1 MPGYAPTNEA
11 KDEDKE
17 AFYHQLQTVYNRTPR
32 RDVTLVMGDFNAK
45 IGSDNAN
52 RETVMGK
59 YGLGSMNE
67 KGEIFSDFCV
77 SNELIIGGTIFPH
90 KQCHKVTWR
99 SPNART
105 ENQIDHV
112 TIVRRWRSTL
122 QDVRAK
128 RGADVGSDHHLLVA
142 QLKLKLAAVRKAKN
156 PRRRYDVGKL
166 KMDDLRHEFQLKLQ
180 NRFEL
185 LAPSLREEDGDVNE
199 DWKGFKEMY
208 TNTCEVVL
216 GKVERKRKEWLTDN
230 TWQMIYERRQLKADV
245 DKART
250 RLEKRNAMLQYS
262 IKGRQV
268 KAACRR
274 DKRAYI
280 NQLATDAEEAARKG
294 DLKRLYQ
301 TTRLLSGRKPNLSKP
316 IRNRDGIILA
326 KLDEKLAR
334 WKEHFE
340 EVLNRPLPNN
350 PPNLQQGSQLPERQ
364 IKSPRLKLSQLLKA
378 SKLGRWLE
386 WTTSPQKP
394 FVWVVRY
401 QSKHF
406 TAFSTKSGGRRKSQM
421 NREKDF
427 SKKGDTTYC
436 KNWKG
441 ITLLATASKV
451 LSKIILDRMK
461 AALDSLLRD
470 EQAGFRQERSCT
482 DQIATLRIIIEQSL
496 EWNTGLYLGFVD
508 FEKAFDSVDREVI
521 WQILWHYGVPEKIVN
536 MIRCFYSGFE
546 CQAIHDGFL
555 TEPFQVRTGVR
566 QGCLLSPLL
575 FLVVLDWVTREAYG
589 AGRTG
594 IQWSF
599 TRKLEDRY
607 FADDLCLMSQKLQH
621 MQEKVEALQHA
632 AERVGLKINNEKTQE
647 MRIQARDDSPIHIGD
662 EVIQRTDHFTY
673 LGSVVSESGG
683 TEEDIVARIRK
694 AQQAFATLRSVWKS
708 RGISLNT
715 KLRIFNSNIKSVLL
729 YGSETWRLTK
739 ALLSN
744 VQSFL
749 NKRLRQIIG
758 IFWPN
763 VITNE
768 ELWARTGQEDVET
781 TIKRRKWRWIGHTLR
796 KAPNNTTRMAMEWN
810 PQGRRSRGRPKQSWR
825 RTVSKELENIGRTWG
840 EAKLLANNKIR
851 WKAMV
856 EALCLSR
863 G

>member
-1 MPGYAPTNEA
+1 
-11 KDEDKE
+11 
-17 AFYHQLQTVYNRTPR
+17 
-32 RDVTLVMGDFNAK
+32 
-45 IGSDNAN
+45 
-52 RETVMGK
+52 
-59 YGLGSMNE
+59 
-67 KGEIFSDFCV
+67 
-77 SNELIIGGTIFPH
+77 
-90 KQCHKVTWR
+90 
-99 SPNART
+99 
-105 ENQIDHV
+105 
-112 TIVRRWRSTL
+112 
-122 QDVRAK
+122 
-128 RGADVGSDHHLLVA
+128 
-142 QLKLKLAAVRKAKN
+142 
-156 PRRRYDVGKL
+156 
-166 KMDDLRHEFQLKLQ
+166 
-180 NRFEL
+180 
-185 LAPSLREEDGDVNE
+185 
-199 DWKGFKEMY
+199 
-208 TNTCEVVL
+208 
-216 GKVERKRKEWLTDN
+216 
-230 TWQMIYERRQLKADV
+230 
-245 DKART
+245 
-250 RLEKRNAMLQYS
+250 
-262 IKGRQV
+262 
-268 KAACRR
+268 
-274 DKRAYI
+274 
-280 NQLATDAEEAARKG
+280 
-294 DLKRLYQ
+294 
-301 TTRLLSGRKPNLSKP
+301 
-316 IRNRDGIILA
+316 
-326 KLDEKLAR
+326 
-334 WKEHFE
+334 
-340 EVLNRPLPNN
+340 
-350 PPNLQQGSQLPERQ
+350 
-364 IKSPRLKLSQLLKA
+364 
-378 SKLGRWLE
+378 
-386 WTTSPQKP
+386 
-394 FVWVVRY
+394 
-401 QSKHF
+401 
-406 TAFSTKSGGRRKSQM
+406 
-421 NREKDF
+421 
-427 SKKGDTTYC
+427 
-436 KNWKG
+436 
-441 ITLLATASKV
+441 
-451 LSKIILDRMK
+451 MK

-470 EQAGFRQERSCT
+470 EQAGFRQERSCI

-496 EWNTGLYLGFVD
+496 EWNTGLYLVFVD

-521 WQILWHYGVPEKIVN
+521 WQILWHYGVPEKIVIV
-536 MIRCFYSGFE
+536 IRCFYSGFE
-546 CQAIHDGFL
+546 CQVIHDGFL

-599 TRKLEDRY
+599 TRKLEDLD

-662 EVIQRTDHFTY
+662 EVIQRADHFTY

-708 RGISLNT
+708 RVISLNT

-739 ALLSN
+739 ALLSK

-749 NKRLRQIIG
+749 NKRLWQIIG

-781 TIKRRKWRWIGHTLR
+781 TIKRRKWKWIGHTLR